1 MPLSVHEFLR
11 HRKRDILQAWEAEA
25 RRLAE
30 GGQAGRLALLDG
42 LPEMLDRVADWM
54 ERGSIRPGEAAAGPF
69 VARAQ
74 GEVPLQQA
82 IDEHRLL
89 RSTLFR
95 LLADESH
102 REQLPYDAA
111 ATQRQISDLAR
122 LNFALDGAINETV
135 HDFLAISEKRR
146 AVEERARRDSEEREQ
161 VRARELQTVLDAV
174 PALMLITRD
183 SDAFHVEANRHASEM
198 MNVPMGTNVSKSG
211 PLAEWV
217 KKYHCRPM
225 RDGAEIP
232 AAELPIQ
239 VAART
244 GKEVRDCE
252 LALVLGDGQ
261 TRYVLGNAAPLLDEE
276 GNPRGAVGAFVDITD
291 RKVAE
296 VALLDAARR
305 REEFLA
311 VLSHELRNPLA
322 AVRNSLFI
330 LEKAAS
336 DGEKARRALG
346 VIDRQVSHLTR
357 LVEDLLDVSRISRGK
372 VQLQKARLDLREV
385 AIRSVEDNRSVFVAS
400 GVQLIIDVP
409 NEPLWVTG
417 DSTRLTQVIGNIL
430 RNAAN
435 FTPRGGEVLLALDV
449 EVSSRMARIRVR
461 DSGVGIEPALRER
474 LFRPFEQA
482 PSTLDRSHGGLGLGL
497 ALVKG
502 LVELHAGT
510 VEALSEGLGKG
521 AEFVVRL
528 PLELA
533 PTAVDRALASPEVG
547 PPLRVL
553 VIEDNEDTASTLRE
567 VLRFLGHEAEVAG
580 SGLHALEMVRSWR
593 PEAVLCDIGLPGMDG
608 YEVARAIRADR
619 SLPQPALFALT
630 GYALPDDMRRTSEA
644 GFEQHLTKPVAPD
657 ELSRV
662 LARVARA
669 RGVGAG
675 CDREEEPGG

>member
-11 HRKRDILQAWEAEA
+11 RRKRDILQAWEAEA
-25 RRLAE
+25 RRLPEAE
-30 GGQAGRLALLDG
+30 RLGRLALLDG
-42 LPEMLDRVADWM
+42 LPEMLDRIADWM
-54 ERGSIRPGEAAAGPF
+54 ERGSGLPGEAVAGPCM
-69 VARAQ
+69 APAQ
-74 GEVPLQQA
+74 GNVPLRQA
-82 IDEHRLL
+82 IAEHRLL

-95 LLADESH
+95 LFAEEDRS
-102 REQLPYDAA
+102 EQAQCDAVA
-111 ATQRQISDLAR
+111 MQQRILDLAR
-122 LNFALDGAINETV
+122 LNFALDHCIDETV
-135 HDFLAISEKRR
+135 EG
-146 AVEERARRDSEEREQ
+146 RESAH
-161 VRARELQTVLDAV
+161 ARELETVLDAV

-183 SDAFHVEANRHASEM
+183 SDAFHMGANHHASEM
-198 MNVPMGTNVSKSG
+198 MDLPRGTNVSKSG
-211 PLAEWV
+211 PLAEWI

-225 RDGAEIP
+225 RDGVEIP

-261 TRYVLGNAAPLLDEE
+261 TRYVLGNAAPLLDEK
-276 GNPRGAVGAFVDITD
+276 GNPRGAVGAFVDITE
-291 RKVAE
+291 RKMAE
-296 VALLDAARR
+296 EALRDAARR

-330 LEKAAS
+330 LEQAAPG
-336 DGEKARRALG
+336 GEQARGALG

-372 VQLQKARLDLREV
+372 VQLQRARLDLADLV
-385 AIRSVEDNRSVFVAS
+385 IRSAEDNRSVFVAS
-400 GVQLIIDVP
+400 GVQLVIDVP
-409 NEPLWVTG
+409 QEPLWVDG
-417 DSTRLTQVIGNIL
+417 DSTRLTQVIGNLL
-430 RNAAN
+430 RNAAK
-435 FTPRGGEVLLALDV
+435 FTTHGGEVLLAVDV
-449 EVSSRMARIRVR
+449 EVPGRMARIRVR

-482 PSTLDRSHGGLGLGL
+482 PSTIDRSHGGLGLGL

-510 VEALSEGLGKG
+510 VEALSDGLGKG

-533 PTAVDRALASPEVG
+533 PIAVNRALASPEVG

-567 VLRFLGHEAEVAG
+567 VLRFMGHEAEVAH
-580 SGLHALEMVRSWR
+580 SGPQGLEMVRSSR

-608 YEVARAIRADR
+608 YDVACAIRADR
-619 SLPQPALFALT
+619 SLPQPTLIALT
-630 GYALPDDMRRTSEA
+630 GYALPDDMRRAREA
-644 GFEQHLTKPVAPD
+644 GFERHLTKPLAPD

-662 LARVARA
+662 LASVARA
-669 RGVGAG
+669 RSAGAG
-675 CDREEEPGG
+675 SGVPDHQEEPGG